1 MSKTFTAFH
10 NTQQAAQ
17 LLLSADTLERQNM
30 RGRSYVAMAIE
41 HLHKAADALGYTL
54 ERQPLNVMP
63 TATFMDKINR
73 ATATIPVSELMHGT
87 PNANDLMS
95 DTLGNVVGPR

>member
-10 NTQQAAQ
+10 NAQQAAQ

-30 RGRSYVAMAIE
+30 RGSSYVAMAIE

-63 TATFMDKINR
+63 TATFMDKINA
-73 ATATIPVSELMHGT
+73 ATKTILVS
-87 PNANDLMS
+87 DLLHDEPGVQVDGSTTM
-95 DTLGNVVGPR
+95 GFR